1 MPEPMLVV
9 TGSADEAAR
18 VSVAVEDA
26 AAKLRK
32 AEETGVPIPPIRGS
46 LPDGSIEA
54 AYEVQQVNVAHWLVG
69 GRRIVGRKVGLTS
82 EAVQRQMGVGQ
93 PDFGTL
99 FADMCF
105 ADGEPLGHGVVLQAR
120 AEAEVA
126 LVLGRDLPDADM
138 TFNELTSAVD
148 HLLPAIEIVGSR
160 IQNWDISIVDTI
172 ADNASSGA
180 FVLGAN
186 AVDPRSVDLYSA
198 GMVLE
203 LGGRVRSVGSGAAC
217 LGHPYRA
224 ALWLARR
231 MAAEDEPLRAGD
243 LVLTGALGPIVPLE
257 PGLPVQATIQG
268 LGTVR
273 TILEAAAS

>member
-1 MPEPMLVV
+1 MPEGALAVRRAQRHAAAV
-9 TGSADEAAR
+9 AEAVQEAA
-18 VSVAVEDA
+18 AQ
-26 AAKLRK
+26 LRK
-32 AEETGVPIPPIRGS
+32 AEETGVPIAPLRDVLPAGS
-46 LPDGSIEA
+46 VEA
-54 AYEVQQVNVAHWLVG
+54 AYEVQQVNVAHWVG
-69 GRRIVGRKVGLTS
+69 DGRRIVGRKIGLTS
-82 EAVQRQMGVGQ
+82 EAVQRQMGVDQ

-99 FADMCF
+99 FADMCL
-105 ADGEPLGHGVVLQAR
+105 ADGEPIPAGAVLQAR

-126 LVLGRDLPDADM
+126 VVLNRDLPNPDM
-138 TFNELTSAVD
+138 TFGELTSAID
-148 HLLPAIEIVGSR
+148 HLLPAIEVVGSR
-160 IQNWDISIVDTI
+160 IRDWDISIVDTV

-186 AVDPRSVDLYSA
+186 AVDPRSVDLYAA

-203 LGGRVRSVGSGAAC
+203 LGGRVRSVGAGAAC
-217 LGHPYRA
+217 LGHPFRA

-231 MAAEDEPLRAGD
+231 MAAEGEPLRAGD

-273 TILEAAAS
+273 TILEAAR

>member
-1 MPEPMLVV
+1 MVEVA
-9 TGSADEAAR
+9 GSA
-18 VSVAVEDA
+18 SQAVDMSAMVENV
-26 AAKLRK
+26 AAKLRT
-32 AEETGVPIPPIRGS
+32 AEETGVPIPPIRDS
-46 LPDGSIEA
+46 LPEGSFEA
-54 AYEVQQVNVAHWLVG
+54 AYQVQKVNVAYWRAG

-82 EAVQRQMGVGQ
+82 EAVQRQMGVDQ

-99 FADMCF
+99 FADMCL
-105 ADGEPLGHGVVLQAR
+105 ADGEPLRHGAVLQAR

-126 LVLGRDLPDADM
+126 LVLRRDLPDSDM
-138 TFNELTSAVD
+138 TINELTSAID
-148 HLLPAIEIVGSR
+148 HLRPAIEIVGSR
-160 IQNWDISIVDTI
+160 IQDWEISIVDTI

-186 AVDPRSVDLYSA
+186 AVDARSVDLYA
-198 GMVLE
+198 VGMVLE

-217 LGHPYRA
+217 MGHPYRA

-231 MAAEDEPLRAGD
+231 MAAEGEPLRAGD

-273 TILEAAAS
+273 TILEGS